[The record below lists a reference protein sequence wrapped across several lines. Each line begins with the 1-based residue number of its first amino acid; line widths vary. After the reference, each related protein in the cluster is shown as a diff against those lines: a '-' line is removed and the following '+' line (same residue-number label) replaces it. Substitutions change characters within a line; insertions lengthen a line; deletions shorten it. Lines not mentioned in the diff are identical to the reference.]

1 LGFSVKSPSQSS
13 SLLSLCSAYLDSAR
27 RARLDCCGPPLL
39 RELSLASSGCPSS
52 VELSS
57 LLGRFLARDPLVLV
71 ALRVAFLFGLA
82 LLPKPSSA

>member
-1 LGFSVKSPSQSS
+1 
-13 SLLSLCSAYLDSAR
+13 
-27 RARLDCCGPPLL
+27 
-39 RELSLASSGCPSS
+39 

-57 LLGRFLARDPLVLV
+57 LLGRFLARVVRDPLVLV